1 MALTHL
7 KAADHRVMPWKN
19 GLGST
24 TEIAVFPP
32 GASVEDFGWRVSAA
46 DVAADGPF
54 SAFPGIDR
62 TLSILD
68 GDGLTLFVGNAEGR
82 VLRQDTAPFAFPAD
96 VPTSADLVDGPIA
109 DLNVMTRRGVWQ
121 HAVERV
127 IVEAFTEIE
136 ASAAITL
143 IYSRG
148 AAVRLS
154 GPRGEALMQAGDAVF
169 LEGTDHW
176 TVSAAKPATLFII
189 SINPAA

>member
-1 MALTHL
+1 MGLTHL

-96 VPTSADLVDGPIA
+96 VPTSADLLDGPIT
-109 DLNVMTRRGVWQ
+109 DLNVMTRRGVWR

-127 IVEAFTEIE
+127 IVEDVREIE
-136 ASAAITL
+136 GSAAATL

-148 AAVRLS
+148 AEVRLS
-154 GPRGEALMQAGDAVF
+154 GPGGETLMQMGDAVL

-176 TVSAAKPATLFII
+176 TVLAAKSATLFIV
-189 SINPAA
+189 SIDPVA